1 MPNQYD
7 SILRENFSKILL
19 PFIQRRF
26 NFEIL
31 TEEDLPENL
40 QKTVNRQM
48 DFVKR
53 ITTKQQEEFILHVEF
68 QTQNDPKII
77 FRMNLYHALLLE
89 KYQLPIRSVVLYIGA
104 KQAQMRSELHPEEI
118 MTGFKLVDLPS
129 IDHQEFLNSDIPEE
143 IILAIL
149 ADHQGDDPVKVMQ
162 SIQHRLIAVEN
173 DPTEQQKFLQ
183 QLRVLSRIRKLE
195 YVFSENAKDMPL
207 TFDIKED
214 HFYQKGVAEGKTEGR
229 AEGRV
234 EGKAEGKIEG
244 KIEMIINLLSEGM
257 PIKKIAT
264 IADLPIDQIQEIKKQ
279 HKL

>member
-1 MPNQYD
+1 
-7 SILRENFSKILL
+7 
-19 PFIQRRF
+19 
-26 NFEIL
+26 
-31 TEEDLPENL
+31 
-40 QKTVNRQM
+40 
-48 DFVKR
+48 
-53 ITTKQQEEFILHVEF
+53 
-68 QTQNDPKII
+68 
-77 FRMNLYHALLLE
+77 
-89 KYQLPIRSVVLYIGA
+89 
-104 KQAQMRSELHPEEI
+104 
-118 MTGFKLVDLPS
+118 
-129 IDHQEFLNSDIPEE
+129 
-143 IILAIL
+143 
-149 ADHQGDDPVKVMQ
+149 
-162 SIQHRLIAVEN
+162 
-173 DPTEQQKFLQ
+173 KFLQ

-214 HFYQKGVAEGKTEGR
+214 HFYQRGVAEGKTEGR